1 MLKDGPDHRK
11 TNDDFLNNDWAI
23 SESFWHLVVFLVCHD
38 LQPSRHRLVEHT
50 HKRRTIT
57 LALEMLRRSQPHI
70 FFFSIYTARVLYEQ
84 CSMPHASGSSQK
96 PDLTKSFNSNGSC
109 FAAVP
114 TFLPCRAAQHVE
126 QTLKRCSPHLSSLA
140 KQHSGWHPGHT
151 IRPHPAHTRLARHL
165 CAQQCWHQY
174 ERGILQHWHR
184 SLQDLVNAIAAGLQG
199 PGLARFKVQT
209 SMPRANHTSEIPST
223 KPISFMVACIR
234 LSERG
239 REIRSQRLNAR

>member
-1 MLKDGPDHRK
+1 M
-11 TNDDFLNNDWAI
+11 I
-23 SESFWHLVVFLVCHD
+23 SNT
-38 LQPSRHRLVEHT
+38 SRHRLVEHT

-57 LALEMLRRSQPHI
+57 LALEMLRRSQLHI

-96 PDLTKSFNSNGSC
+96 PDLTKSFNSHGSC

-151 IRPHPAHTRLARHL
+151 IRPHPAHSRLARHL

-174 ERGILQHWHR
+174 VRGILQQWHR
-184 SLQDLVNAIAAGLQG
+184 SLQDLVNASDGSCT
-199 PGLARFKVQT
+199 F
-209 SMPRANHTSEIPST
+209 
-223 KPISFMVACIR
+223 
-234 LSERG
+234 
-239 REIRSQRLNAR
+239 